1 MLKAILIAGAALAAS
16 LGATAANAQLNG
28 NAISVAYNFPA
39 LGTDYYNYSAS
50 PSTFTVGSGI
60 ESTVTVDGL
69 PISIDFAN
77 SSLTLTAPSV
87 SWSSSAFNGLVFT
100 NNSGVFS
107 SILSATGIDPSRISV
122 TGNQLAI
129 NWNGMSFN
137 SGDTVFLSF
146 ASGGVPEPATWAL
159 MILGFGAIGF
169 AMRRAKIRSDVRFD
183 EKIKRIAAGAD
194 A

>member
-1 MLKAILIAGAALAAS
+1 MLKAILITGTALAVS

-28 NAISVAYNFPA
+28 TVISVAYNFPA
-39 LGTDYYNYSAS
+39 IGTDYYNYSAS

-60 ESTVTVDGL
+60 ESTVTVDGI

-77 SSLTLTAPSV
+77 SSLTLTTPSV

-107 SILSATGIDPSRISV
+107 SILSETGIDPSRISV
-122 TGNQLAI
+122 TGKRLAI

-137 SGDTVFLSF
+137 SGDKVFLSF